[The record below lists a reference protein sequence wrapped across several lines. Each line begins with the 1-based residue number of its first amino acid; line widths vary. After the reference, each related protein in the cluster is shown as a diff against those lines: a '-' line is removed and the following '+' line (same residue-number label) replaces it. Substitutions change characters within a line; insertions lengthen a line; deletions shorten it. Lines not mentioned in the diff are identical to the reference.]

1 MIDNTEIATVIIIT
15 ALILLLVMGTVI
27 LLLIVVHQRRIR
39 HRAELAELANSHAA
53 EIRQV
58 EREAEAQTLQKVGE
72 ELHDNVGQLLTSIGL
87 DLQLLRERSG
97 NSDVTPR
104 MADSLGRAVK
114 EIRRLSASLNTDHL
128 RSKPLQALL
137 RAECEQLD
145 RPGHR
150 SVQFT
155 TTDALIQVSPD
166 EHVVLFRIFQEA
178 MNNALKHAR
187 ASRITVAL
195 LNGEHLRLTVTDNGS
210 GFNTSAGAEG
220 QGLANIRRRAA
231 LIGATCTIVSEP
243 GQGTILTIKR

>member
-1 MIDNTEIATVIIIT
+1 MEHTDIATIIIIT
-15 ALILLLVMGTVI
+15 ALLLLLVMGTVI

-39 HRAELAELANSHAA
+39 YRAEIAELANRHAA
-53 EIRQV
+53 EIRQM

-72 ELHDNVGQLLTSIGL
+72 ELHDNLGQLLTSLGL
-87 DLQLLRERSG
+87 DLQLLREQPG
-97 NSDVTPR
+97 HSDVTLR
-104 MADSLGRAVK
+104 MADSLDRAVK
-114 EIRRLSASLNTDHL
+114 ETRRLSASLNTDHL
-128 RSKPLQALL
+128 RSRPLQALL

-145 RPGHR
+145 RPGRR

-195 LNGEHLRLTVTDNGS
+195 LNGEHLRLTITDNGS
-210 GFNTSAGAEG
+210 GFDSGNPGDG

-243 GQGTILTIKR
+243 GNGTILTIRK